1 MLNNMISG
9 IDVLDGFDDLEEGL
23 EVKLEVYFTDDGLAT
38 EIVTV
43 ESKKESDGATSN
55 LDPVYIVKP

>member
-1 MLNNMISG
+1 MISG

-23 EVKLEVYFTDDGLAT
+23 EVKLEVYFTDDGLLAT